1 MSKQASARHP
11 GIPSSVWGTHINYKE
26 RNYPTKLV
34 SDLYMHDV
42 ALGMHTKAHTGTHTN
57 NLRAVGPGGTLK

>member
-42 ALGMHTKAHTGTHTN
+42 ALGYAHKGTHRHTH
-57 NLRAVGPGGTLK
+57 K

>member
-42 ALGMHTKAHTGTHTN
+42 ALGMHTQAHTQIN
-57 NLRAVGPGGTLK
+57 KYIKCFLKNS